1 MTVDIITNFT
11 YEIEIKIA
19 VQLII
24 TMNFLHKNPINV
36 LIYVPFYSH

>member
-19 VQLII
+19 VKLII
-24 TMNFLHKNPINV
+24 KMNFLHKNPINI
-36 LIYVPFYSH
+36 LIYVTFYSR